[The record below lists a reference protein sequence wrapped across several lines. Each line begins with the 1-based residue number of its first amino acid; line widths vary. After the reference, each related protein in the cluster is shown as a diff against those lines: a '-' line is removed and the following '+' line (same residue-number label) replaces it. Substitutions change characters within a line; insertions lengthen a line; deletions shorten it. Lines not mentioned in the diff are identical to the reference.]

1 MSLSWS
7 PPGVTLAF
15 SHPHTLPR
23 ARCGHRIHKHRVVQ
37 QPASCPVT
45 DSNSKVCPFPHFS
58 SFQIQMFHRRWQ
70 RKCSHGFCLAGLQNT
85 EYLPVDG
92 ISDLMTHSVLTGDCP
107 QRLLR
112 TCWPRW
118 RQPTHSQANTA
129 TSTNHAQHPNSE
141 VLFSKC
147 KKKKRNKEFGD
158 EKDLQN
164 NSDQWFSNFF
174 LTQNTPPPAP
184 TQVPLDSQ
192 H

>member
-1 MSLSWS
+1 MLWHPGTKNIASEECSCLPDQYSLHTVHWPLALHGYSGEREIFTQRSLQVSLSWS

-23 ARCGHRIHKHRVVQ
+23 ARCGHRIHKDRVVQ

-58 SFQIQMFHRRWQ
+58 SFQIQMSHSRWQ

-85 EYLPVDG
+85 GYLPVDG

-112 TCWPRW
+112 TCWPW
-118 RQPTHSQANTA
+118 WGQPTHSQVNTA
-129 TSTNHAQHPNSE
+129 TSTNHA
-141 VLFSKC
+141 
-147 KKKKRNKEFGD
+147 
-158 EKDLQN
+158 
-164 NSDQWFSNFF
+164 
-174 LTQNTPPPAP
+174 
-184 TQVPLDSQ
+184 
-192 H
+192 